1 MTWQLQ
7 KAKQH
12 LSEVVDRALE
22 EGPQIVTRH
31 GKEVAVILGYAD
43 YQRLLAR
50 RPDIK
55 KFLLEA
61 PDLGELEL
69 ERSAEPPREGEL

>member
-12 LSEVVDRALE
+12 LSEVVDRALT

-31 GKEVAVILGYAD
+31 GKQVAVILGFDD

-50 RPDIK
+50 RPDFK
-55 KFLLEA
+55 RFLSEG
-61 PDLGELEL
+61 PDFGDLDLQRSS
-69 ERSAEPPREGEL
+69 ERPRESEL